1 VGERRDSSEA
11 LDVADRLFTAI
22 EAGRVDLVR
31 ELYAT
36 DAVIWHNHDGVEQS
50 AEENLRT
57 LSWIVDNLT
66 GVRYTEV
73 RRSVIDTG
81 FVQQHVLR
89 ATNRAGAQVQVP
101 ACMVVRLENGR
112 ITRIEEY
119 LDSRHV
125 DLVTA
130 R

>member
-1 VGERRDSSEA
+1 VGEHRDPSGA
-11 LDVADRLFTAI
+11 LDIADRLFTAI

-31 ELYAT
+31 ELYAA

-66 GVRYTEV
+66 GVRYTQI
-73 RRSVIDTG
+73 RRSVTDTG
-81 FVQQHVLR
+81 FVQQHVLH
-89 ATNRAGAQVQVP
+89 ATNRAGAQIEVP
-101 ACMVVRLENGR
+101 ACMVVRVEDGQ
-112 ITRIEEY
+112 ITRLEEY

-130 R
+130 H